1 MKKWVRKYMSLEHLV
16 VPESKVEFKKKKKS
30 VDEGYVQRA
39 QEPNKKASN
48 SQIWNNLN
56 NKLMLDYNPK
66 NKVSTY

>member
-1 MKKWVRKYMSLEHLV
+1 MSLEHLV

-48 SQIWNNLN
+48 SQMVQPWRFSKEKTKTTTTKILSPV
-56 NKLMLDYNPK
+56 KI
-66 NKVSTY
+66 